1 MKENTSDDIANQ
13 LECFEEYRSDI
24 LKRHEAIYVC
34 IGNIMKNEELDK
46 ESASIVVG
54 GLLDILFSANTK
66 HRKWAIDSF
75 GIILPPKKV
84 QGRNA
89 LAPKRPVGRPSMNP
103 KLRAVKE
110 EYKDSVENVL
120 YYDVLIAFEK
130 LKEKRSPNAPKV
142 SWSDAFRRVAKERN
156 NNESPKSISVKFYR
170 AQKRLELL

>member
-1 MKENTSDDIANQ
+1 MKENTSDDIVNQ
-13 LECFEEYRSDI
+13 LECFEEYRSSI
-24 LKRHEAIYVC
+24 PERNEAIYVC
-34 IGNIMKNEELDK
+34 IGNIMKNEELDR
-46 ESASIVVG
+46 ESARIVVG

-75 GIILPPKKV
+75 GIVLPKKN

-89 LAPKRPVGRPSMNP
+89 LVPKRPVGRPSLTHE
-103 KLRAVKE
+103 LRAVKE
-110 EYKDSVENVL
+110 DYKDSVENVL
-120 YYDVLIAFEK
+120 YYDVLISFKK

-156 NNESPKSISVKFYR
+156 NNESPKTISVKFYR